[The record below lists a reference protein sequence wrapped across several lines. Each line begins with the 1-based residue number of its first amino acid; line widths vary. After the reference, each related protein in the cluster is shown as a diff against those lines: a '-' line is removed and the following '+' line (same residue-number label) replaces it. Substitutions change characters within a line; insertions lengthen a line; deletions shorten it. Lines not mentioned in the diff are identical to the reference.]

1 MDRISIGLVV
11 GKAAVSKFAVERN
24 RVKTRFKAAMREAV
38 QREQAEGRRLLLS
51 ELTYL
56 VTLRKECFSTPMEG
70 LIQEVRTAF
79 GSVVRK
85 AAVEGWKSFQ
95 RVQKRK

>member
-24 RVKTRFKAAMREAV
+24 GVKTRFKAAMREAL

-51 ELTYL
+51 GKLSCGGGL
-56 VTLRKECFSTPMEG
+56 CVGNNQWLMMVADVARKDLLG
-70 LIQEVRTAF
+70 LMHDIVN
-79 GSVVRK
+79 GL
-85 AAVEGWKSFQ
+85 G
-95 RVQKRK
+95 